1 MHALMQLPF
10 AELLDIDL
18 PAIFGGHTGYGTGPS
33 REPSGAGDD
42 DGSIGAGTIIAVLA
56 LGIITVVLLYSLS
69 SSATKAKMKSFA
81 PLAVLVAII
90 VVPLLVWTTA
100 SGGDDKSLIVERSTS
115 NTGAPELIVSLEED
129 LNTLK
134 TTNGK
139 RAVRLE
145 CLDRDGEVVLDA
157 EQRWPFRSR
166 EKGYAYPHTHQRA
179 TLKQRQRANRCRL
192 KGTRVQLETD
202 VEGALTG

>member
-1 MHALMQLPF
+1 MWLMQLPV
-10 AELLDIDL
+10 AELLDFL
-18 PAIFGGHTGYGTGPS
+18 VFGGHNDVGATPL
-33 REPSGAGDD
+33 REPSGLDD
-42 DGSIGAGTIIAVLA
+42 EGGIGAGTIIVVLA
-56 LGIITVVLLYSLS
+56 LAVITVALLYSLS
-69 SSATKAKMKSFA
+69 SSSTKAKLKSFA
-81 PLAVLVAII
+81 PLVVLLAII
-90 VVPLLVWTTA
+90 ATPLLVWTA
-100 SGGDDKSLIVERSTS
+100 FSGEDEKSLIVERSTTS
-115 NTGAPELIVSLEED
+115 TGAPELIISLEED

-145 CLDRDGEVVLDA
+145 CRDRDGEVVLDS

-179 TLKQRQRANRCRL
+179 TLKQRQRANRCRI
-192 KGTRVQLETD
+192 KGTRVSLETD

>member
-1 MHALMQLPF
+1 MDLF
-10 AELLDIDL
+10 GIDF

-33 REPSGAGDD
+33 REPSGIGDD
-42 DGSIGAGTIIAVLA
+42 DGGIGAGTIMAVLA
-56 LGIITVVLLYSLS
+56 LGIITVALLYSLS
-69 SSATKAKMKSFA
+69 SASTKAKMKSFA
-81 PLAVLVAII
+81 PLAVLGAIV
-90 VVPLLVWTTA
+90 VVPLLVWTTS
-100 SGGDDKSLIVERSTS
+100 SGGDDKSLLVERSTTR
-115 NTGAPELIVSLEED
+115 TGAPELIVSLEED
-129 LNTLK
+129 LNSLK

-145 CLDRDGEVVLDA
+145 CLDRDGAVVLAA

-179 TLKQRQRANRCRL
+179 TVTQRQRADRCRL
-192 KGTRVQLETD
+192 RGTRVRLETN